1 LVDRGSR
8 YVHQIHHIIST
19 AANACWRTDDT
30 PFRLYRETAT
40 APDKRDWINV
50 AGTIDEL
57 RAIAHELSED
67 DGTKL
72 ALALK
77 SKIEAAIPR
86 FEEGEKKRQKREYRA
101 TRKAMF
107 QQPSFGPSLYEGR
120 TRGKRIKY
128 TFSDHEDEGQT
139 SSVDDARSRRSARSS
154 RNTSIPPPTAIA
166 PDQPRFTASGRQIR
180 KPQTGMYGESKISS
194 GAPSEAGSAI
204 TYNYSAPVSEGD
216 EWKGDSQGEDTPE
229 EEEADA
235 DDESEWDDT
244 AFLQQP
250 GEKKSLRIIL
260 KVNKERL
267 SRTQSPQGGREK
279 EDVNMQDSPG
289 VQMANG
295 HGPPVATAT
304 AQAV

>member
-1 LVDRGSR
+1 LVDRGPW
-8 YVHQIHHIIST
+8 YVFQIHPILST
-19 AANACWRTDDT
+19 AANTCWRADDT

-40 APDKRDWINV
+40 EPDKREWINV

-57 RAIAHELSED
+57 RAIAHELSE

-139 SSVDDARSRRSARSS
+139 SSVDDTRSRRSARSS
-154 RNTSIPPPTAIA
+154 RNTPLPAPSAIA
-166 PDQPRFTASGRQIR
+166 PDQPRYTASGRQIR
-180 KPQTGMYGESKISS
+180 RPQTGMYGESKISS
-194 GAPSEAGSAI
+194 GAPSEAGSANI
-204 TYNYSAPVSEGD
+204 YNYSAPVSEGD

-229 EEEADA
+229 EEEGDA

-250 GEKKSLRIIL
+250 AEKKSLRIIL

-267 SRTQSPQGGREK
+267 SRTQSPQSGGKK
-279 EDVNMQDSPG
+279 EDVHMQDPPG